1 MNKEKSLIFPL
12 VMGILSLILLG
23 IYIWDSYYLQS
34 SLRMAIFVVPVLS
47 TVGIIFSLI
56 VRKTIYQHR
65 IIWLVGFFE
74 LFNRPRGV
82 YGDQPADLVLSGHG
96 AGMMCNK
103 R

>member
-65 IIWLVGFFE
+65 IIWLVGF
-74 LFNRPRGV
+74 
-82 YGDQPADLVLSGHG
+82 LSCLIGLLG
-96 AGMMCNK
+96 FLTINLLTWYYLGMGLG
-103 R
+103 